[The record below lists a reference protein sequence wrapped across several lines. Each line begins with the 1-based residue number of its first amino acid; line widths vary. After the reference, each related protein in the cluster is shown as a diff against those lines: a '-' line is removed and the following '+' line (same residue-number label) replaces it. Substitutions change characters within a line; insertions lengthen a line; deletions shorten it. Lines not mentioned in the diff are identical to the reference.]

1 MIQNMRYTLV
11 FLMLVVTCLVTNGC
25 GSKSYFESVEAA
37 ESAEDGTDEDP
48 QQAKTAKDASDT
60 VDEKASDETES
71 VVFVQVSG
79 EVIHPGVYELEN
91 GSRIFEAIEAAG
103 GITEDA
109 DVRTMN
115 QATVVS
121 DGDMIY
127 VPAYGEAE
135 SEGSM
140 TGTKSQSGITEDGK
154 VNLNAATVEE
164 LMTLPGIGEAK
175 ARLIVDYRETNG
187 RYEDPAEI
195 MKIQG
200 IKQGVYD
207 RISDMVVTE

>member
-60 VDEKASDETES
+60 LDEKASDETES

-109 DVRTMN
+109 DIRTMN

>member
-37 ESAEDGTDEDP
+37 SAKDGADEYS
-48 QQAKTAKDASDT
+48 QQAKDASDGAEDT

-127 VPAYGEAE
+127 VPAYGEAG
-135 SEGSM
+135 SEGSIA
-140 TGTKSQSGITEDGK
+140 GTKSQSGITEDGK
-154 VNLNAATVEE
+154 VNLNAASVEE

>member
-11 FLMLVVTCLVTNGC
+11 FLMLVATCAVTNGC

-37 ESAEDGTDEDP
+37 SAAESAEDGS
-48 QQAKTAKDASDT
+48 ADA
-60 VDEKASDETES
+60 VDEKAPEETEP

-109 DVRTMN
+109 DIRTMN
-115 QATVVS
+115 QATAVS

-127 VPAYGEAE
+127 VPAYGEAG

-140 TGTKSQSGITEDGK
+140 TGTKPQLGITEDGK